1 MNNEEQ
7 NATSSHNQKG
17 THPEAYSAPAPHT
30 PGTTFN
36 PGQTSQTAE
45 TGQAQEQN
53 QQTPSNEPS
62 REPAQPQGFQQ
73 QDVRPPDF
81 AGHNQD
87 ESPDIVN
94 TAHKLDMTHKKMRFI
109 KFIVLAIILSIGAV
123 YLALMHG
130 FPWIAAL
137 GVIAVAGV
145 ILFLN
150 YKQLQKAPDHIGT
163 TTEAA
168 HEGTPPSVADSETL
182 QYSVAGIMSTS
193 GVRSTSQLGYGDVK
207 NPHNAMLVT
216 DQAVYFIYV
225 PMTGGDQ
232 VVNNTDI
239 GAQQWMWA
247 HKKIQEKLDE
257 MKQNSNLQQIIGSD
271 ARNTKVERS
280 SLTEVKFSKLRSQIT
295 LKTDQEKY
303 AYAIRQKDDFKQ
315 LRQLLG

>member
-7 NATSSHNQKG
+7 NTTPNHNQED

-30 PGTTFN
+30 PGATFT
-36 PGQTSQTAE
+36 PGQASQSAE
-45 TGQAQEQN
+45 ADPAPEQS
-53 QQTPSNEPS
+53 QQ
-62 REPAQPQGFQQ
+62 EPAHESVQPQGFQQ
-73 QDVRPPDF
+73 QDISPPDF

-94 TAHKLDMTHKKMRFI
+94 TAHKLDVTRKKMQFI
-109 KFIVLAIILSIGAV
+109 KFIVLAVIFSVGAV
-123 YLALMHG
+123 YLALTQG

-137 GVIAVAGV
+137 GVIAVAGI

-150 YKQLQKAPDHIGT
+150 YKQLQKAPNHIET
-163 TTEAA
+163 TTESA
-168 HEGTPPSVADSETL
+168 HEGTPPSMADSETL
-182 QYSVAGIMSTS
+182 LYSVAGIMSTS

-247 HKKIQEKLDE
+247 HKKIREKLDE
-257 MKQNSNLQQIIGSD
+257 MRQNSNLQQIVGSD

-280 SLTEVKFSKLRSQIT
+280 SLREVKFSKLRSQIT